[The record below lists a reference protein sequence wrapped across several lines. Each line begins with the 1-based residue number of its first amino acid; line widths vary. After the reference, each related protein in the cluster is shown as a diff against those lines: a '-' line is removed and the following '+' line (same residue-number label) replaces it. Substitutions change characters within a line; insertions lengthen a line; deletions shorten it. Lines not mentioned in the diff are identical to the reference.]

1 MMNRLRTGMG
11 KPGLSRAQS
20 RKSKGTLVLGAL
32 CALTLGGCGSTGD
45 SPSDDEQALAE
56 QALEK
61 PWTDAFTHGSLLV
74 ADRVVI
80 EGPKGLMDHVAL
92 RQDATNLDY
101 SADTLPEGFRQ
112 VLKRKDP
119 SAFVEIVAGLDNWEI
134 VALDSVMVLERP
146 GDVEVRIVAAGRV
159 SWHNTDARGSLSGET
174 EQRGD
179 RLVFSGG
186 K

>member
-1 MMNRLRTGMG
+1 MG
-11 KPGLSRAQS
+11 EPGPSRANNRTS
-20 RKSKGTLVLGAL
+20 HGAL
-32 CALTLGGCGSTGD
+32 ALAALCTLALGGCGSTGD
-45 SPSDDEQALAE
+45 SAAEQAQALAQE
-56 QALEK
+56 AQKE
-61 PWTDAFTHGSLLV
+61 PWTEAFTHGALLV

-80 EGPKGLMDHVAL
+80 EGPRGLMDHVAL

-119 SAFVEIVAGLDNWEI
+119 SAFVEIVAGLDNWKI
-134 VALDSVMVLERP
+134 VALDSVMGLERP

-159 SWHNTDARGSLSGET
+159 SWHNTDARGSRSGET

>member
-1 MMNRLRTGMG
+1 MTNRTQARPDRFQASRTLA
-11 KPGLSRAQS
+11 LS
-20 RKSKGTLVLGAL
+20 AL
-32 CALTLGGCGSTGD
+32 CAAVLTGCGSPGD
-45 SPSDDEQALAE
+45 KTSDEGSNMAE
-56 QALEK
+56 QAVTK
-61 PWTDAFTHGSLLV
+61 PWTEAFTHASLLV

-92 RQDATNLDY
+92 RQDPANLDY

-119 SAFVEIVAGLDNWEI
+119 NAFIEIVAGLDNWKI

-146 GDVEVRIVAAGRV
+146 GDVEVRIVAKGRV
-159 SWHNTDARGSLSGET
+159 AWHNTDPRGSLSGET

-179 RLVFSGG
+179 RLVFNGG
-186 K
+186 E